1 MKNDLDYA
9 NSQPNEDE
17 LEIEN
22 TNRITEIIEYFDR
35 ISADLEFNIMDHL
48 TEDDLDDMEDFDDLA
63 DILREDGA
71 FDIDIIYYH
80 KAIKYLHEND
90 PSLTESLNIANEHG
104 YKTCDLNSELLA
116 SLLAS
121 QYAEE
126 EFYYYSPQINELLT
140 KKL

>member
-1 MKNDLDYA
+1 MKNK
-9 NSQPNEDE
+9 QEV
-17 LEIEN
+17 
-22 TNRITEIIEYFDR
+22 IEYFDR
-35 ISADLEFNIMDHL
+35 ISADLEFDIMDHL

-71 FDIDIIYYH
+71 FNIDIIYYH
-80 KAIKYLHEND
+80 KAMKYLQEND
-90 PSLTESLNIANEHG
+90 TSLTESLNIANDFG

-126 EFYYYSPQINELLT
+126 EFYYYEAQINELLT

>member
-1 MKNDLDYA
+1 MKIKMRNKQD
-9 NSQPNEDE
+9 
-17 LEIEN
+17 
-22 TNRITEIIEYFDR
+22 IIEYFDR

-63 DILREDGA
+63 DILRQDGA

-80 KAIKYLHEND
+80 KATKYLQEND
-90 PSLTESLNIANEHG
+90 PSLTESLNIANDLG

-126 EFYYYSPQINELLT
+126 ELYYYEAQINELLT
-140 KKL
+140 RKL